1 MADIL
6 PSDIQPAAA
15 APAPAP
21 IATPAA
27 PTEGDESL
35 ESLID
40 QDGEIPE
47 EVLRIPAF
55 NALLEN
61 KPSAIYIKRG
71 EKAPEAATIVKHAK
85 ELVKAG
91 FGFYQAKTAP
101 VNVLFNA
108 LAISPEE
115 LEAADTEGRL
125 DEVAADFNEVKAAYD
140 QLISE
145 DQAKAGKGAPA
156 AGAPAAPVQIPP
168 PPASVQNKYAE
179 AREANIKPG
188 SPTSGPAPGQGRI
201 LNALRKPVV

>member
-6 PSDIQPAAA
+6 PIDVQPAA
-15 APAPAP
+15 PV
-21 IATPAA
+21 AA
-27 PTEGDESL
+27 PTDDESL
-35 ESLID
+35 ESLIG
-40 QDGEIPE
+40 QDGEVPE

-55 NALLEN
+55 NAILEN

-71 EKAPEAATIVKHAK
+71 EKSPEAAVIVKHAK

-91 FGFYQAKTAP
+91 FGFYAATSSP

-115 LEAADTEGRL
+115 LAKADEEGRL
-125 DEVAADFNEVKAAYD
+125 DEVAADFNEVKASYD
-140 QLISE
+140 QLIAE
-145 DQAKAGKGAPA
+145 DQAKAGKGKPA
-156 AGAPAAPVQIPP
+156 EEAAAVATVPGPSAPP
-168 PPASVQNKYAE
+168 PPASVQNKYAT
-179 AREANIKPG
+179 ARTDALTPG

>member
-6 PSDIQPAAA
+6 PIDVQPAAPVA
-15 APAPAP
+15 APVAAEPA
-21 IATPAA
+21 
-27 PTEGDESL
+27 DESL
-35 ESLID
+35 ESLIG

-71 EKAPEAATIVKHAK
+71 EKSPEAATIVKHAK

-91 FGFYQAKTAP
+91 FGFYSAQSSP

-115 LEAADTEGRL
+115 LAKADEEGRL
-125 DEVAADFNEVKAAYD
+125 DEVAADFNEVKASYD

-145 DQAKAGKGAPA
+145 DQAKAGKGKSAEAVPTVPGPSA
-156 AGAPAAPVQIPP
+156 PP
-168 PPASVQNKYAE
+168 PPASVQDKYAT
-179 AREANIKPG
+179 ARADALTPG